1 MFSPVQLTPP
11 ASDDRTERFIS
22 TRFADVGSPLA
33 AGRRTAAVGSQIR
46 PAFGVPPSIGPAG
59 RCPIEQ
65 PGEIDPAPS
74 SPSVPAARSSSRPPA
89 PSFLAPALDQ
99 LACGR
104 TQRSHL
110 TSVPARRPFPLNF
123 ASPRLLRPTPLRR
136 RRPVTTER
144 NGSGSMPQPS
154 SARLSASWRANAS
167 HYRIGRIFPARRTAH
182 RTCRRRPVT
191 TNRIGSGHRPPPPSA
206 RLSASCRA
214 NAPARPDRAPRSSPP
229 DRPPY
234 RPFRPRWPDRSAGG
248 RLVCPPLD
256 PARVGRAHPAG
267 PSIRPAP
274 PNTHHQGMTPFP
286 LHDAATISFPPHGR
300 SHSRSCS
307 RPVDPPHDRA
317 VRRIASVHSGR
328 SRPGVPVQPDRLRH
342 LTAGDLELRPG
353 WLVPPA
359 PEVARAGQPVWTPPA
374 VGRHV
379 LATRPRLSAGGGVRS
394 VRLRTGTRRGGWLR
408 SAPAGRDRGAAG
420 EASFDPESGLHGTR
434 SCWVWLRFLTP
445 PHGSARFRTTPHA
458 PSPTSVT
465 PARARFAPFRGNA

>member
-136 RRPVTTER
+136 RRPVTT
-144 NGSGSMPQPS
+144 
-154 SARLSASWRANAS
+154 
-167 HYRIGRIFPARRTAH
+167 
-182 RTCRRRPVT
+182 
-191 TNRIGSGHRPPPPSA
+191 NRIGSGHRPPPPSA

-229 DRPPY
+229 DRPPH

-256 PARVGRAHPAG
+256 PARAGRAHPAG